1 MEKIQIQFKESD
13 YKIYYDYCLKY
24 YQAHDTVRKQSLHAF
39 LDLFEK
45 GIIPVEEQDIRQAR
59 QFLSGKCDDLKREH
73 NGTGRDAEQTILL
86 QVRICSDLLLLS
98 EDLEKIYRLIQKQ
111 GVVANYLMILG
122 TFSRVIDENRNSQIS
137 GMYNLD
143 NGEIEALAGPLAET
157 IRVRLGTDRDWHSV
171 LRELSFI
178 ATRFNQIYPE
188 PKFGLEIIQL
198 VAPAVVSHFNRDVE
212 AREVLSVLPSYFE
225 ESELEEFEAFLN
237 KTPSVLNEDENAE
250 IDWDAIYG
258 PLNVVAGTIAA
269 QREQWAKSRSKIY
282 ELPSLVPPAGT
293 QSSDGGLYPAG
304 TLSPSSPGFPQMTGY
319 KTFDIA
325 VSPGLTTQVEPP
337 ITFSPVPDPVP
348 AGTRIQPFIPVI
360 VGIAVIILFIIG
372 TLIISGTWNP
382 SGAGNAT
389 NATNV
394 SAKNITLVKSTA
406 TTATKATPTKSP
418 VTPTPSPT
426 PQGYSSAD
434 IGNHLIEIAFGP
446 NNNVIQKPVGTLLT
460 VTYSGTYT
468 DNDVA
473 LLNNF
478 TSQFNDYS
486 STTKLSEN
494 VNFNSGADIW
504 LVFLP
509 VTSLNQISVDN
520 TTTVDEDFQTGTIY
534 FIQTPYYSGVKAG
547 AKTYVNADL
556 TGNVRQRWIL
566 RALLYNL
573 GFLGETA
580 KYPDSL
586 FYAGTNNVTQMN
598 TIDLDALQ
606 LMYGRKIANGM
617 TKANVRTTI

>member
-1 MEKIQIQFKESD
+1 SQ
-13 YKIYYDYCLKY
+13 
-24 YQAHDTVRKQSLHAF
+24 
-39 LDLFEK
+39 
-45 GIIPVEEQDIRQAR
+45 
-59 QFLSGKCDDLKREH
+59 
-73 NGTGRDAEQTILL
+73 
-86 QVRICSDLLLLS
+86 
-98 EDLEKIYRLIQKQ
+98 DLEKIYRLIQKQ

-122 TFSRVIDENRNSQIS
+122 IFSRVIDENRNSQIS
-137 GMYNLD
+137 GMYDLD
-143 NGEIEALAGPLAET
+143 NGEIEALAVPLAET

-258 PLNVVAGTIAA
+258 PLNVVAGTVAA

-293 QSSDGGLYPAG
+293 QSSDGVLYPAG

-348 AGTRIQPFIPVI
+348 AGTRIRPFIPVI
-360 VGIAVIILFIIG
+360 IGVAVIILFIIG
-372 TLIISGTWNP
+372 ILVVSGTWNP
-382 SGAGNAT
+382 SGATNVT

-406 TTATKATPTKSP
+406 TTATKATPTKPP

-446 NNNVIQKPVGTLLT
+446 DNNVIQKPAGALLT

-468 DNDVA
+468 DSDVA

-586 FYAGTNNVTQMN
+586 FYDGTNNVTQMN